1 MRYRRLGRT
10 EWMVSEVGLALR
22 ALEGLDEAV
31 AGAALGAAIA
41 SGVTL
46 VLVDVREHEGGVEPL
61 IGRVMA
67 SERPRLVVVSRF
79 ERTAETSTF
88 AGQLQ
93 AAGKRLSNEGYLD
106 IALFPQVPDPEQ
118 RAILD
123 ALAAAR
129 TVRAWGIE
137 TADAS
142 TAARAFEAGARVLV
156 TPAGAAEPL
165 LAGAAQADAGV
176 IVEGDPAS
184 IGSALADAR
193 VASVVAEAMAA
204 GEVEALAR
212 AALRG

>member
-46 VLVDVREHEGGVEPL
+46 VLVDVREHEGSVEPL
-61 IGRVMA
+61 IGRVTT

-79 ERTAETSTF
+79 ERIAEAPTF
-88 AGQLQ
+88 AAQLQ
-93 AAGKRLSNEGYLD
+93 AAGGRLSNEGYLD
-106 IALFPQVPDPEQ
+106 VALFPQVPDPAQ
-118 RAILD
+118 CTILD
-123 ALAAAR
+123 ALAATR

-142 TAARAFEAGARVLV
+142 IAARAFEAGARVLV
-156 TPAGAAEPL
+156 APAGASEPL
-165 LAGAAQADAGV
+165 LTTAAEANAGV
-176 IVEGDPAS
+176 IVQGDPAS
-184 IGSALADAR
+184 IGSTLADTR

-204 GEVEALAR
+204 AEVEALAR

>member
-31 AGAALGAAIA
+31 AGATLGAAVA

-46 VLVDVREHEGGVEPL
+46 LLVDAREHEGGVEPL
-61 IGRVMA
+61 IGRVTA

-79 ERTAETSTF
+79 ERLAEASTCE
-88 AGQLQ
+88 AQLR
-93 AAGKRLSNEGYLD
+93 AAGARLSDLGYVD
-106 IALFPQVPDPEQ
+106 VALFTQVPEAAQ
-118 RAILD
+118 CAILD
-123 ALAAAR
+123 ALAATR

-142 TAARAFEAGARVLV
+142 VAARAFEAGARVLV
-156 TPAGAAEPL
+156 APTGVAEPL
-165 LAGAAQADAGV
+165 LAVAAQANAGV
-176 IVEGDPAS
+176 IVQGDSTS
-184 IGSALADAR
+184 IGSTLADAR
-193 VASVVAEAMAA
+193 VASAVAEATAA
-204 GEVEALAR
+204 GEVEVLAR